1 MEQAEI
7 LRMSYDCGKKPQNYC
22 FDFHPR
28 ARIIAVEADWDG
40 ICLLRGLFAMG
51 LGDLVRALETKMK
64 IRRCS
69 RRSWGR
75 PAAAALL
82 LSGAVVVSGARADT
96 IVSDLGV
103 AGPNNY
109 AILGLNS
116 GVTITLNGPGQT
128 VGNVGGFGD
137 VALNS
142 STPPAITGNL
152 FLGTAGTTAG
162 SAGNLSAQVSGSI
175 IQTAASNTQL
185 VNAAAAA
192 TSAANTFKTM
202 AADQTISTSIT
213 STTTLTATHSGF
225 YVVNLNG
232 NITLGN
238 TDKLILSEAAGV
250 NAQFVLNVNG
260 NITLNGG
267 NNFSGGDIVLG
278 GGLTLNNVLINV
290 TSTTG
295 GDNVTSSGGS
305 SPDPA
310 HPGNTLPNAYIQG
323 ILLDVGGG
331 IHLSPG
337 QVYGEIIGGGNEIN
351 LVSGSQV
358 NSQTAAPLPS
368 TALSGTA
375 LLGVVGA
382 GLTLRRRRSMA

>member
-1 MEQAEI
+1 
-7 LRMSYDCGKKPQNYC
+7 
-22 FDFHPR
+22 
-28 ARIIAVEADWDG
+28 
-40 ICLLRGLFAMG
+40 
-51 LGDLVRALETKMK
+51 
-64 IRRCS
+64 
-69 RRSWGR
+69 
-75 PAAAALL
+75 L

-152 FLGTAGTTAG
+152 YLGSAGTTAG
-162 SAGNLSAQVSGSI
+162 SAGNLAAQVSGSI

-202 AADQTISTSIT
+202 AADQTINTDIT
-213 STTTLTATHSGF
+213 SSTTLTATHSGF
-225 YVVNLNG
+225 YVINLNG

-238 TDKLILSEAAGV
+238 NDKLTLSEAVGV
-250 NAQFVLNVNG
+250 NAQFILNVNG

-267 NNFSGGDIVLG
+267 NNF
-278 GGLTLNNVLINV
+278 
-290 TSTTG
+290 
-295 GDNVTSSGGS
+295 
-305 SPDPA
+305 
-310 HPGNTLPNAYIQG
+310 
-323 ILLDVGGG
+323 
-331 IHLSPG
+331 
-337 QVYGEIIGGGNEIN
+337 
-351 LVSGSQV
+351 
-358 NSQTAAPLPS
+358 
-368 TALSGTA
+368 
-375 LLGVVGA
+375 
-382 GLTLRRRRSMA
+382 